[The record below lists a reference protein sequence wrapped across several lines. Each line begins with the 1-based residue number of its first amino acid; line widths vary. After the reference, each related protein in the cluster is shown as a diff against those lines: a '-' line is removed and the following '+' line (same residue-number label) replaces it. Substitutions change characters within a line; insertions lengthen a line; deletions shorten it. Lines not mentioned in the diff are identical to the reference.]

1 VEQDGK
7 CEICDALP
15 RKVVT
20 LADPEIL
27 VDPKKRTGKVYSE
40 QQLYGLS
47 LVIEA
52 FVKLPQ
58 FSIKLFQIA
67 ASLCE
72 AQYCARRFTLSI
84 EIPRTSAL
92 T

>member
-1 VEQDGK
+1 VEQDGNF
-7 CEICDALP
+7 EICDGLP

-27 VDPKKRTGKVYSE
+27 VDPKQRTGKVYSE

-47 LVIEA
+47 PGIEA
-52 FVKLPQ
+52 FVKLLQ

-67 ASLCE
+67 TSLCE
-72 AQYCARRFTLSI
+72 AQYCARICTLSI
-84 EIPRTSAL
+84 EISRTSAL